1 MLCLTPPLIPSRW
14 RNGFGECWYV
24 VSEEGNMECGSTA
37 LVDSQPRAARPHL
50 SPLDRRMGSSR
61 VGMESLRVG
70 NLECGCAT
78 SIYSQPRAAMPQLP
92 ILPRKA
98 MPHLVYL
105 DEGSHRVLGDTV
117 RRIDCRTSLRYVR
130 NDRDKFVCV
139 NRWNLVPVV
148 PGSLTQALPRP
159 QGGLQLRRNA
169 CVLSIWNAYANRR
182 TPDGLAWL
190 RKQQRHRR

>member
-1 MLCLTPPLIPSRW
+1 
-14 RNGFGECWYV
+14 
-24 VSEEGNMECGSTA
+24 MECGSTA

-148 PGSLTQALPRP
+148 PGSLTQAPPDLLILSPTPTQRQRP
-159 QGGLQLRRNA
+159 IYMERPCRPADSGRARP
-169 CVLSIWNAYANRR
+169 S
-182 TPDGLAWL
+182 L
-190 RKQQRHRR
+190 RKRPRRRR